1 MKAETPE
8 KNLRPWLYFR
18 RGSQIAFFLLFLFLF
33 LQAEYRGQDELAW
46 PVDLFFRFDP
56 LILAAHL
63 LTRSPLVWGLLWS
76 LVFVGLTLVLGR
88 FFCGWVCPL
97 GTALDG
103 FRRLLFSPRPDSGV
117 AARWRRVKYYLL
129 FFLLAGT
136 LFSLNLV
143 GLFDP
148 LSLLYRTLALVFYPA
163 FGYGVEQASLTLYRL
178 GEPFTYV
185 SEPVYQLLKATI
197 LPFKPLV
204 YLLPFLTLM
213 LFALVV
219 AAERWDR
226 RFWCRGL
233 CPLGALY
240 GLIARFSLLR
250 RRPPVLCKDC
260 QDCAAVCKMGAFDK
274 DLRDGSQGPT
284 APAASPDTHPP
295 TPIKGWEGGVGGGP
309 GTAFPGPAPTTPLS
323 RHLQAECQLC
333 LRCQA
338 ECEKGRVSFTF
349 GLKTRRAPLD
359 LGRRQVITSVAAG
372 VAMVPLVRLG
382 SLARRPEEFLIRPPG
397 AQDEGEF
404 LALCIRCGECMKV
417 CLTNGLQPVLWE
429 AGLDGLYTP
438 KLVSRM
444 GYCSYTCTLCGQV
457 CPTGA
462 IPQLDLVVKQNLPLG
477 VAAINRTRCIPYVEG
492 ANCLVCEEHC
502 PVSPK
507 AITFNEAEVLDRY
520 GRKELVKLPVVRAG
534 RCIGCGHCEY
544 VCPVGGDAA
553 IRVKRSLRVE
563 I

>member
-1 MKAETPE
+1 METQTHH
-8 KNLRPWLYFR
+8 KNTRHWLYRR
-18 RGSQIAFFLLFLFLF
+18 RGSQIAFFLLFVLLF

-63 LTRSPLVWGLLWS
+63 LTLSPLVWGLLWS

-88 FFCGWVCPL
+88 FFCGWICPL
-97 GTALDG
+97 GTTLDG
-103 FRRLLFSPRPDSGV
+103 CRRLLFTPRPDSGV
-117 AARWRRVKYYLL
+117 AHRWRRFKYYLL

-185 SEPVYQLLKATI
+185 SEPVYQAFKATL

-204 YLLPFLTLM
+204 YLLPFLTLI

-226 RFWCRGL
+226 RFWCRAL

-240 GLIARFSLLR
+240 ALVARFSLLR

-260 QDCAAVCKMGAFDK
+260 QDCAELCKMGAFGEGK
-274 DLRDGSQGPT
+274 E
-284 APAASPDTHPP
+284 AAASD
-295 TPIKGWEGGVGGGP
+295 
-309 GTAFPGPAPTTPLS
+309 PAPKIPLPQ
-323 RHLQAECQLC
+323 HLTSECQLC

-338 ECEKGRVSFTF
+338 ECDNGRASFTF
-349 GLKTRRAPLD
+349 GLKTPRAPLD

-372 VAMVPLVRLG
+372 VAAVPLVRLG
-382 SLARRPEEFLIRPPG
+382 SLARRPEEFLVRPPG
-397 AQDEGEF
+397 AQEEGEF
-404 LALCIRCGECMKV
+404 LARCIRCGECMKV

-429 AGLDGLYTP
+429 AGLEGLYTP
-438 KLVSRM
+438 RLVPRL
-444 GYCSYTCTLCGQV
+444 GYCAHSCTLCGQV

-462 IPQLDLVVKQNLPLG
+462 IPRLDLEVKQTLVLG
-477 VAAINRTRCIPYVEG
+477 TASINRSRCIPYSEG
-492 ANCLVCEEHC
+492 TDCLVCEEHC

-507 AITFNEAEVLDRY
+507 AITFNQAEVLDRQ
-520 GRKELVKLPVVRAG
+520 GRKILVKLPVVQPD
-534 RCIGCGHCEY
+534 RCVGCGHCEH
-544 VCPVGGDAA
+544 VCPVGGQAA